1 MTSFLGWHRSE
12 ASASPQIKM
21 WLNQR
26 TDAVLSVLR
35 TIPGGKNVFQYM
47 QSNGWMDF
55 GPQITPAPIKE
66 QKKPINERNLKHY
79 DVCVLHLYNHMKF
92 GNRKIFAIGL
102 VNSRL
107 QVRPMVIETP
117 IMSYLGCE
125 DVLFPRVFAW
135 KRKSEINTELDRI
148 TALIREHCRK
158 IYQKHGLRYVDTIS
172 LAGLQSH
179 LSAAAETVYPKF
191 NIKGQKYSGLVESG
205 SNVKIIVEFDKITT
219 ELDPFGFCT
228 TWPNFVIKQLQ
239 IQPSCLFDKNFS
251 DDE

>member
-1 MTSFLGWHRSE
+1 MTNFLGWHRSE
-12 ASASPQIKM
+12 ATASPQIKK

-26 TDAVLSVLR
+26 SDAVLSALR

-66 QKKPINERNLKHY
+66 QKKPINERNLKYY
-79 DVCVLHLYNHMKF
+79 DVCVLHLYNHTKF

-107 QVRPMVIETP
+107 QVRPMIIETP
-117 IMSYLGCE
+117 IMSYIGCD
-125 DVLFPRVFAW
+125 DVLFPRVFDW
-135 KRKSEINTELDRI
+135 KHKSEINTELDRI
-148 TALIREHCRK
+148 AKLIELHCRQ
-158 IYQKHGLRYVDTIS
+158 IYRRQGIRYADI
-172 LAGLQSH
+172 LGPIFGRNH
-179 LSAAAETVYPKF
+179 LGAAAESVYPKF
-191 NIKGQKYSGLVESG
+191 NIKGQKYSGIVESG

-228 TWPNFVIKQLQ
+228 MMTKIVIKQLQ